1 MNSTRITRWFIYAL
15 IGVAILAIIWSYT
28 SSASSTNEIPISQL
42 ARQIQEERVDEI
54 IVDGNGRRITV
65 RYNDPNRPAVES
77 QISGV
82 SSLEELLG
90 NYGVTE
96 ADYADLS
103 PRITYDP
110 PNQWGSWLNIVGI
123 FLPALLIIGFIYFI
137 FRQAQGS
144 NNQAMAFGKSRARM
158 FTGDHPTVTFDDVAG
173 AVEAKEELREI
184 VEFLREPEKFVSFG
198 ARIPK
203 GVLLVGSPGTGK
215 TLLAKAVSGEAGVP
229 FFSIAGSE
237 FVEMFVGVGASRVR
251 DLFEQAKRHSPCIIF
266 IDEIDAVGR
275 QRGAGLGGSHDERE
289 QTLNQILVEMDG
301 FGTDTHVIILA
312 ATNRPDILDPA
323 LMRPGRFDRRVV
335 IDRPD
340 FKGREKIF
348 KVHLRGKPIASNVNV
363 TILAKSTP
371 GFVGADIENTV
382 NEAALLAARRN
393 KRHIGMS
400 EFEEAV
406 ERVQLGPERKSRVI
420 TDEDKEIIAYH
431 EAGHAIV
438 SHFVPEAMPL
448 RKITIIPRGMGLGLT
463 WYMEDDNILP
473 NKSQLLA
480 KIASLL
486 GGRVAE
492 EIVYGEVTT
501 GASNDLQRVT
511 QLSQTMVTQYGMSDN
526 LGLRVYGQKQEM
538 VFLGREISEQR
549 DYSDA
554 IAEKIDNEVRDIIDR
569 QYNRAT
575 EILTTNRDKLDLIAQ
590 TLLDIET
597 LEADEFLSLIEG
609 NGLPNRSSSNNNNP
623 NNPST
628 PVEAN
633 SPESKDWKNKPPS
646 LDLPPSPTPA

>member
-1 MNSTRITRWFIYAL
+1 MNSTRVTRWIIYIL
-15 IGVAILAIIWSYT
+15 IGVAILVIAWSY
-28 SSASSTNEIPISQL
+28 SPAASSSNQVSISQL
-42 ARQIQEERVDEI
+42 ARQIQDERVKEI
-54 IVDGNGRRITV
+54 VVDGDGRRIVV
-65 RYNDPNRPAVES
+65 RYSEPDRPAAQS

-82 SSLEELLG
+82 SSLEELLS

-96 ADYADLS
+96 QDYADLN
-103 PRITYDP
+103 PRIIYDAP
-110 PNQWGSWLNIVGI
+110 SRWGNWLNVIGI
-123 FLPALLIIGFIYFI
+123 FLPAILIVGFIYYF

-144 NNQAMAFGKSRARM
+144 NNQALAFGKSRARM

-173 AVEAKEELREI
+173 AEEAKEELEEI
-184 VEFLREPEKFVSFG
+184 VEFLKEPEKFVNFG

-301 FGTDTHVIILA
+301 FSTDTHVIILA

-340 FKGREKIF
+340 YKGREKIF
-348 KVHLRGKPIASNVNV
+348 KVHLRGKPIASNVDV
-363 TILAKSTP
+363 TVLAKSTP

-393 KRHIGMS
+393 SRNIGMS
-400 EFEEAV
+400 EFEEAI
-406 ERVQLGPERKSRVI
+406 ERVQLGPERRSRVI
-420 TDEDKEIIAYH
+420 TADDREIIAYH
-431 EAGHAIV
+431 EAGHALV
-438 SHFVPEAMPL
+438 SHFVPEALPL
-448 RKITIIPRGMGLGLT
+448 RKVTIIPRGMGLGLT
-463 WYMEDDNILP
+463 WYMEEDNILP
-473 NKSQLLA
+473 NKSQLKA
-480 KIASLL
+480 RIASLL

-492 EIVYGEVTT
+492 EVVFGEVTT

-511 QLSQTMVTQYGMSDN
+511 QHAQTMVTQYGMSES

-554 IAEKIDNEVRDIIDR
+554 IAEKIDDEVRQIIDAE
-569 QYNRAT
+569 YDRAK
-575 EILTTNRDKLDLIAQ
+575 EIIETNREKLDLIAK

-597 LEADEFLSLIEG
+597 LEAEDFISLIEG
-609 NGLPNRSSSNNNNP
+609 HGLPNKSVANNP
-623 NNPST
+623 NTSSSKT
-628 PVEAN
+628 SDSSDN
-633 SPESKDWKNKPPS
+633 SDWKKKPPS
-646 LDLPPSPTPA
+646 LDMPPSPTPA

>member
-1 MNSTRITRWFIYAL
+1 MNASNNIGKWLIYLL
-15 IGVAILAIIWSYT
+15 IGMIIAAIFWSF
-28 SSASSTNEIPISQL
+28 TNYSGPVNDMSISQL
-42 ARQIQEERVDEI
+42 AQEIKAGRVSEINVNGDGRTATITFTDE
-54 IVDGNGRRITV
+54 TQ
-65 RYNDPNRPAVES
+65 PNAKTN
-77 QISGV
+77 ISGV
-82 SSLEELLG
+82 SSLEEILAS
-90 NYGVTE
+90 YGIDQSHYE
-96 ADYADLS
+96 D
-103 PRITYDP
+103 
-110 PNQWGSWLNIVGI
+110 GSLVIIYSTPSAWTSWISVIAI
-123 FLPALLIIGFIYFI
+123 FLPALLIFVFIYLM
-137 FRQAQGS
+137 FRQSQGV
-144 NNQAMAFGKSRARM
+144 NNQAVSFGKSRARM

-173 AVEAKEELREI
+173 CDEAKEELHEV
-184 VEFLREPEKFVSFG
+184 VEFLKEPEKFVAFG

-266 IDEIDAVGR
+266 VDEIDAVGR
-275 QRGAGLGGSHDERE
+275 HRGAGLGGSHDERE

-301 FGTDTHVIILA
+301 FDTDTHVIILA

-340 FKGREKIF
+340 LRGREAIF
-348 KVHLRGKPIASNVNV
+348 KVHVRGKPIAAEVNL
-363 TILAKSTP
+363 TTLAKATP

-393 KRHIGMS
+393 RRAIGMK
-400 EFEEAV
+400 EFQEAI

-420 TDEDKEIIAYH
+420 SAEEREITAYH

-438 SHFVPEAMPL
+438 SHMLPHAQSV
-448 RKITIIPRGMGLGLT
+448 RKVTIIPRGMAGGVT
-463 WYMEDDNILP
+463 WYLSEDNSYITRSKYKAL
-473 NKSQLLA
+473 
-480 KIASLL
+480 IASAL

-492 EIVYGEVTT
+492 EIVFGEITT
-501 GASNDLQRVT
+501 GAGSDLNQVT
-511 QLSQTMVTQYGMSDN
+511 QMARAMVTQYGMSDE
-526 LGLRVYGQKQEM
+526 LGPRVYGQKQEM

-554 IAEKIDNEVRDIIDR
+554 IAEQIDQEVRLIIDAE
-569 QYNRAT
+569 YKRAHT
-575 EILTTNRDKLDLIAQ
+575 ILTENRDKLDLVAK

-597 LEADEFLSLIEG
+597 LEADEFVALMSG
-609 NGLPNRSSSNNNNP
+609 KRVTRTWDDDHPSRPSASKLPD
-623 NNPST
+623 
-628 PVEAN
+628 
-633 SPESKDWKNKPPS
+633 KDEPTEWTARP
-646 LDLPPSPTPA
+646 LDLPPTPSPA

>member
-1 MNSTRITRWFIYAL
+1 MNSTRVTRWFIYAL
-15 IGVAILAIIWSYT
+15 IGVAIIAIIWSYS
-28 SSASSTNEIPISQL
+28 SSASSPNEIAISQL
-42 ARQIQEERVDEI
+42 ARQIKDGRVEEI
-54 IVDGNGRRITV
+54 TVDGNGRRITI
-65 RYNDPNRPAVES
+65 RYTDPSRDAVES

-82 SSLEELLG
+82 SSLEELLA
-90 NYGVTE
+90 NYGITE
-96 ADYADLS
+96 NDYADLT
-103 PRITYDP
+103 PRIIYDP
-110 PNQWGSWLNIVGI
+110 PSRWGGWLNIIGI
-123 FLPALLIIGFIYFI
+123 FLPVIIIIAFIYFI
-137 FRQAQGS
+137 FRQAQGN

-158 FTGDHPTVTFDDVAG
+158 FTGDHPTISFDDVAG
-173 AVEAKEELREI
+173 AVEAKEELEEI

-301 FGTDTHVIILA
+301 FSTDTHVIILA

-340 FKGREKIF
+340 YKGREKIF
-348 KVHLRGKPIASNVNV
+348 KVHLRGKPIASNVDV
-363 TILAKSTP
+363 AILAKSTP

-382 NEAALLAARRN
+382 NEAALLAARRD
-393 KRHIGMS
+393 KRHISMS

-420 TDEDKEIIAYH
+420 SAEDREIIAYH

-463 WYMEDDNILP
+463 WYMEDDTILP
-473 NKSQLLA
+473 NRSQLKA
-480 KIASLL
+480 QIASLL

-492 EIVYGEVTT
+492 EVVYGEVTT

-511 QLSQTMVTQYGMSDN
+511 KNARTMVTQYGMSDN
-526 LGLRVYGQKQEM
+526 LGLRVYGQKQEL

-554 IAEKIDNEVRDIIDR
+554 IAEKIDQEVREIIDE

-575 EILTTNRDKLDLIAQ
+575 EILTNHRDKLDIIAQ
-590 TLLDIET
+590 ALLEMET
-597 LEADEFLSLIEG
+597 LEADEFHSLMEG
-609 NGLPNRSSSNNNNP
+609 NGLPKRSST

-628 PVEAN
+628 PVESN
-633 SPESKDWKNKPPS
+633 SPDSTDWEKKPPS

>member
-1 MNSTRITRWFIYAL
+1 MNSTRLTRWFIYLL
-15 IGVAILAIIWSYT
+15 IGVALLAVLWSY
-28 SSASSTNEIPISQL
+28 SSSTTPSESISISQL
-42 ARQIQEERVDEI
+42 AQEIRADKVAEIQVE
-54 IVDGNGRRITV
+54 GNGRQVTV
-65 RYNDPNRPAVES
+65 IYADKGRSPSES
-77 QISGV
+77 HISGV
-82 SSLEELLG
+82 SSLEEVL
-90 NYGVTE
+90 NTYGVAQ
-96 ADYADLS
+96 ADYEDGQ
-103 PRITYDP
+103 PIITYARP
-110 PNQWGSWLNIVGI
+110 SQWNGWLNLVGI
-123 FLPALLIIGFIYFI
+123 FLPAILIIGFIYFV
-137 FRQAQGS
+137 FRQAQGT
-144 NNQAMAFGKSRARM
+144 NNQALSFGKSRARM
-158 FTGDHPTVTFDDVAG
+158 FTGDHPTVTFEDVAG
-173 AVEAKEELREI
+173 AEEAKEELEEI
-184 VEFLREPEKFVSFG
+184 VEFLKEPEKFVSFG

-301 FGTDTHVIILA
+301 FATDTHVIILA

-340 FKGREKIF
+340 YRGREAIF
-348 KVHLRGKPIASNVNV
+348 KVHIRGKPIASNVDV
-363 TILAKSTP
+363 TSLAKSTP

-393 KRHIGMS
+393 KKSIGMA
-400 EFEEAV
+400 EFHEAV

-420 TDEDKEIIAYH
+420 TSEEREIIAYH

-438 SHFVPEAMPL
+438 SHFLPDDRPL
-448 RKITIIPRGMGLGLT
+448 RKITIVPRGMGLGLT
-463 WYMEDDNILP
+463 WYMEDDHLLP
-473 NKSQLLA
+473 NQSQLRA
-480 KIASLL
+480 NIASAL

-492 EIVYGEVTT
+492 EIVFGEITA
-501 GASNDLQRVT
+501 GASNDLQKIT
-511 QLSQTMVTQYGMSDN
+511 QIARTMVTQYGMSES

-554 IAEKIDNEVRDIIDR
+554 IAEKIDGEVRRIIDT
-569 QYNRAT
+569 QYERARLILLENRS
-575 EILTTNRDKLDLIAQ
+575 KLDVIAKA
-590 TLLDIET
+590 LLEVET
-597 LEADEFLSLIEG
+597 LEADEFLALMEG
-609 NGLPNRSSSNNNNP
+609 
-623 NNPST
+623 
-628 PVEAN
+628 
-633 SPESKDWKNKPPS
+633 K
-646 LDLPPSPTPA
+646 DLPPSLPSNTPPKSTAPESHGKSKWKPSSSLDMPPSPSPA